1 MIMFSPLN
9 QFDVFIV
16 WNLNLGNLFFFIN
29 NLNLVVFS
37 VLVFFF
43 LTYFIL
49 GEEITI
55 IPKKIQFNF
64 EEIYLFVYRLINTQV
79 GRKALCFF
87 PILFTIF
94 FMVWSLNL
102 VALLPYSFAVTSH
115 FSFSLYISLSIC
127 FGIFLLGLI
136 KHQFNYLKIF
146 IQRIPILL
154 YPLMTVIELA
164 SYGIRG
170 FSLSIRLSAN
180 VLAGHILVDLIAK
193 VIAFL
198 NYFLME
204 LSSLLYALLGG
215 LFMLE
220 IGVSCLQAYI
230 LILLVSIYLVDAV
243 VLHLHI

>member
-1 MIMFSPLN
+1 M
-9 QFDVFIV
+9 
-16 WNLNLGNLFFFIN
+16 
-29 NLNLVVFS
+29 
-37 VLVFFF
+37 
-43 LTYFIL
+43 
-49 GEEITI
+49 
-55 IPKKIQFNF
+55 
-64 EEIYLFVYRLINTQV
+64 
-79 GRKALCFF
+79 
-87 PILFTIF
+87 
-94 FMVWSLNL
+94 NL

-115 FSFSLYISLSIC
+115 FSFSLFISLSIC

-136 KHQFNYLKIF
+136 NHQLNYLKIF

-198 NYFLME
+198 NYLFME
-204 LSSLLYALLGG
+204 LSSVLYALLGG
-215 LFMLE
+215 LFVLE

-243 VLHLHI
+243 YLHLHI